1 MSDPS
6 DFFNLTSTSP
16 RGITRLFII
25 VIEREPELNA
35 ASEKSLKLKLF
46 VTGSKSRQGIVTVLS
61 IGMSQTLG

>member
-25 VIEREPELNA
+25 IIEREPELNA

-46 VTGSKSRQGIVTVLS
+46 VTGSKSKEGMLTVFPLGIS
-61 IGMSQTLG
+61 DTLG

>member
-6 DFFNLTSTSP
+6 EFFNLTSTSP

-25 VIEREPELNA
+25 VIERDPELNA

-46 VTGSKSRQGIVTVLS
+46 VTGSKSKEGMLTVLPF
-61 IGMSQTLG
+61 GMSETLG